1 MSILCQ
7 ELCYWFSLRMFYFLF
22 TASQEK
28 SRIKRSLQRETSAKV
43 NALSVI
49 CPIVIEMCWV
59 ELGRILFSE
68 KKVKNAKMHFERLQN
83 ARTATKWSVGF
94 TSAWTFRKGV
104 SCKPLH
110 MALFVRTQMKIIRTA
125 PSQLSPQGG
134 CPWWPCLTLSAPV
147 PSLQETCT
155 FLCPES
161 PAPSKPE
168 RLRCLYIPIT
178 LHPKMLTPPR
188 VLRLLILWSG
198 KLCFIL
204 KVLGEGCV
212 DLRMQRIP
220 PGLQKAKLT
229 HFASLR
235 EKEKLN
241 RKWVSLNPIL
251 EQALTPPSHLVP
263 PHSPAP
269 FFLFTLSSGSI
280 PGWGLPSFLPCLRV
294 FMLWPPTLTF
304 TPYHTAFPLLQML
317 QHQKIYRLRWERGKG
332 GHEFCSKT
340 SHLGQRLDL

>member
-59 ELGRILFSE
+59 ELGRIMFSE

-94 TSAWTFRKGV
+94 TSVWTFRKGV

-110 MALFVRTQMKIIRTA
+110 MALFVHTQMKIIRTA

-134 CPWWPCLTLSAPV
+134 CLWWPCLTLSAPV

-168 RLRCLYIPIT
+168 RLRCLYIYTHSPSSQDVNSST
-178 LHPKMLTPPR
+178 CVKTFNSVEWEALFYFKSVGRRVCGLANATHSSWTPKSKAYT
-188 VLRLLILWSG
+188 LRLS
-198 KLCFIL
+198 
-204 KVLGEGCV
+204 
-212 DLRMQRIP
+212 
-220 PGLQKAKLT
+220 
-229 HFASLR
+229 
-235 EKEKLN
+235 
-241 RKWVSLNPIL
+241 
-251 EQALTPPSHLVP
+251 
-263 PHSPAP
+263 
-269 FFLFTLSSGSI
+269 
-280 PGWGLPSFLPCLRV
+280 
-294 FMLWPPTLTF
+294 
-304 TPYHTAFPLLQML
+304 
-317 QHQKIYRLRWERGKG
+317 
-332 GHEFCSKT
+332 
-340 SHLGQRLDL
+340 